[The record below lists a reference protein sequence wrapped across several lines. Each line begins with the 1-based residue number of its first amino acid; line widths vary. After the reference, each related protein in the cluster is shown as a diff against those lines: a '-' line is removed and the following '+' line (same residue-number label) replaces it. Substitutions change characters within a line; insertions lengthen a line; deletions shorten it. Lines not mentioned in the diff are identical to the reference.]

1 MKWQKHTPALQSV
14 VLASA
19 QVFVEKYEKQCRRLS
34 GGNLKK
40 TKKNDWYTM
49 LFAIICLH
57 LCSFLLP
64 RAKEENICIIFIII
78 IIIRVLRWLRRGA
91 IAIWWLF
98 EAWKR
103 KLGQRKNV
111 EREAFPRDTQRVFG
125 FTGFILAAVW
135 SRRFQVVGIQ
145 ARKRVAQIVSG
156 RRRLSI

>member
-1 MKWQKHTPALQSV
+1 MAKTHSCTSECRPRFCSGVCRKIWNIMQTAL
-14 VLASA
+14 
-19 QVFVEKYEKQCRRLS
+19 RREFFS
-34 GGNLKK
+34 SQNN
-40 TKKNDWYTM
+40 KNDWYTM

-64 RAKEENICIIFIII
+64 RAKEENIFIIFIII